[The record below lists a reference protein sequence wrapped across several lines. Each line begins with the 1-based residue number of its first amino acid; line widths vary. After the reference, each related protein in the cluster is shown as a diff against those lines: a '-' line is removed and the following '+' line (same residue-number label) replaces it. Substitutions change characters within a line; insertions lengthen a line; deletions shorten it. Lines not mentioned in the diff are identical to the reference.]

1 MEKIQQGGGVHLNR
15 KKMRWIAAAVLAVLA
30 VGVLYRCCA
39 KPGYT
44 AEHFNIPTYRS
55 EHDED
60 GDGVDDQTDVLQGAK
75 DYVKTKPKYKSEY
88 YEGGYPDDGYGVC
101 TDVVGQAMRA
111 AGYDLRELVD
121 ADIRKNPAAYGID
134 RPDDNIDFRRVP
146 NLNVYFQHT
155 AISLTT
161 DVSDIAQW
169 QGGDI
174 VVFPR
179 HIGIVSDRRN
189 ADCVP
194 YVIHHASPAQRRYEE
209 DILSNWDTVTGHYRV
224 S

>member
-1 MEKIQQGGGVHLNR
+1 MDRNR
-15 KKMRWIAAAVLAVLA
+15 IRWIAAAVFAVLA
-30 VGVLYRCCA
+30 VGMLYRCCA
-39 KPGYT
+39 EPRYT
-44 AEHFNIPTYRS
+44 AEDFDIPTYRS
-55 EHDED
+55 GHDED

-121 ADIRKNPAAYGID
+121 ADIRKNPAVYGIG
-134 RPDDNIDFRRVP
+134 RPDANIDFRRVP
-146 NLNVYFQHT
+146 NLNVYFRRT

-189 ADCVP
+189 ADGVP

-209 DILSNWDTVTGHYRV
+209 DILSGQNEVTGHYRI